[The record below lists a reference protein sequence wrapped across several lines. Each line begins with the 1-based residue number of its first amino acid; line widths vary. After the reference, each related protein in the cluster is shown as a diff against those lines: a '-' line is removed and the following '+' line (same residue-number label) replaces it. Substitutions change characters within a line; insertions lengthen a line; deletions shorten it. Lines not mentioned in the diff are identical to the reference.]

1 MGAHLTCL
9 AGIKY
14 NSFFDQRNLMKVT
27 GSREVELVIFSSP
40 NCICQKNKRN
50 PCMHHAEKDFQP
62 KELKAISVSKCAAQ
76 LRKAFPSTTR
86 INKNDTGSFSSYS
99 CKGRP
104 ISQKC
109 GQIPVSFPFL
119 RSIVFA
125 CSCIAVLL
133 IYFLCFYRKS
143 SYLKRLYP
151 NFDTESL

>member
-1 MGAHLTCL
+1 MHAPCRERLSTER
-9 AGIKY
+9 IKTY
-14 NSFFDQRNLMKVT
+14 
-27 GSREVELVIFSSP
+27 
-40 NCICQKNKRN
+40 
-50 PCMHHAEKDFQP
+50 
-62 KELKAISVSKCAAQ
+62 SVSKCAAQ

-133 IYFLCFYRKS
+133 IYFLYFYRKS
-143 SYLKRLYP
+143 SYLKRLHP
-151 NFDTESL
+151 NFGTESLWQIIWIHFSFAFRIHSWIESPLNCLHHQMKWLLWIYATSSKKI